1 MKTLTSRQKQVLSWI
16 AESIQKTGQAPTVRE
31 LQAKIGCSAPMGV
44 VSHLNALEMKGYITR
59 IENKPRGIIIEED
72 KAEDIIQVPLVGNV
86 ACGQPI
92 WAEEMIEEIIPLPRA
107 LVRYN
112 KDVFMLRAQGDS
124 MNLAGIDEGDY
135 VVFHKQNYADNGD
148 KIVVLIGTDATV
160 KKFEKKKDHVE
171 FVPMSTN
178 QEHQPIIP
186 ENGTFMIQG
195 KVVSV
200 IKNYK

>member
-1 MKTLTSRQKQVLSWI
+1 MKTLTNRQKQVLTWI

-31 LQAKIGCSAPMGV
+31 LQAKLGCSAPMGV
-44 VSHLNALEMKGYITR
+44 VSHLNALELKGYITR
-59 IENKPRGIIIEED
+59 IENKPRGIMIEEE
-72 KAEDIIQVPLVGNV
+72 KAQDIIQVPLVGNV

-92 WAEEMIEEIIPLPRA
+92 WAEECISELIPLPRT

-112 KDVFMLRAQGDS
+112 KDVFMLKAQGDS
-124 MNLAGIDEGDY
+124 MNLAGIDDGDY

-148 KIVVLIGTDATV
+148 KVVVLIGTEATV
-160 KKFEKKKDHVE
+160 KRFEKRRDHAE

-178 QEHQPIIP
+178 PEHQTIIP
-186 ENGTFMIQG
+186 GNGTFMIQG
-195 KVVSV
+195 KVISV